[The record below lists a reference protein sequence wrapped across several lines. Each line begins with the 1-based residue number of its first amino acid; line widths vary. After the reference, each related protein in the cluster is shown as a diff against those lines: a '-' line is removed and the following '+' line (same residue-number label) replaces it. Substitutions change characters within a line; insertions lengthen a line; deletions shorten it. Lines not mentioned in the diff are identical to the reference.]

1 MRNGSLTVVGTGHL
15 IAGQATPEA
24 LQSIKTAKKFFYLV
38 GDPATAYWLE
48 TLNPTAETLE
58 NSFRIGRN
66 RMDSYL
72 EMVERVLAPVRKGLR
87 VTVAFYG
94 HPGVF
99 VFPSHEAVRRAR
111 SEGFAATMLPGIS
124 AEDCLFA
131 DLGVDPGQQGCQ
143 SFEAT
148 DFILRKRKFDAR
160 SPLILWQV
168 GGIGVTTFRSKH
180 LWSRAGLRLLTSVL
194 RKTYP
199 AEHEVIVYE
208 AAQYPVCPPII
219 QPVPLSQLPKA
230 RVSIIS
236 TLYVPPREMARPD
249 RRMLA
254 RLGLR
259 SA

>member
-1 MRNGSLTVVGTGHL
+1 MQSGSLTVVGTGML
-15 IAGQATPEA
+15 IAGQVTPEA
-24 LQSIKTAKKFFYLV
+24 LYAIKTARKFFYLV
-38 GDPATAYWLE
+38 GDPATAYWLD
-48 TLNPTAETLE
+48 TLNATAETLE

-66 RMDSYL
+66 RMDSYQ
-72 EMVERVLAPVRKGLR
+72 EMVERVLAPVRKGRR

-111 SEGFAATMLPGIS
+111 HEGFSATMLPGIS

-131 DLGVDPGQQGCQ
+131 DLGVDPGRQGCQ

-148 DFILRKRKFDAR
+148 DFLLRKRIFDPK
-160 SPLILWQV
+160 SPLILWQI
-168 GGIGVTTFRSKH
+168 GGIGVSTFRSKH
-180 LWSRAGLRLLTSVL
+180 LWSRAGLRVLTSVL

-199 AEHEVIVYE
+199 AAHTVTVYE
-208 AAQYPVCPPII
+208 AAQYPVCPPVI
-219 QPVPLSQLPKA
+219 QPLPLSQLPKA

-236 TLYVPPREMARPD
+236 TLYVPPREVARPD